1 MLNKKA
7 TSKVFSELPTPES
20 LQPYQAP
27 YQKYLQAAKKFE
39 SLKDYPNAKKNFD
52 QYLKAKY
59 NFIRLYS
66 TSEDFEAFTTAET
79 TSKTFFNSHPEFSSQ
94 EIFN

>member
-1 MLNKKA
+1 MSNKKQASTA
-7 TSKVFSELPTPES
+7 TKVIKESSES
-20 LQPYQAP
+20 LQPYQAA
-27 YQKYLQAAKKFE
+27 YQKYLEAAKKFE

-66 TSEDFEAFTTAET
+66 TSEDFEAFATV
-79 TSKTFFNSHPEFSSQ
+79 
-94 EIFN
+94 